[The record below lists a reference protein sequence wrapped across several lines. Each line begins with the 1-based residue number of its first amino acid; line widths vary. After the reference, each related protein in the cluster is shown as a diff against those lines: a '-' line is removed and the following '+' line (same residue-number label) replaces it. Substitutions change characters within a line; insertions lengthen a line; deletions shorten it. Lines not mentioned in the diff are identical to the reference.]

1 MPRRAR
7 RTFTPQF
14 KAEVVLAL
22 LTGQQSA
29 AELCR
34 THQLSPNLLSLWKET
49 YLDRLPVV
57 FQADEQHSAELA
69 RIAELEQLVGRQ
81 ALELE
86 ILKKRDQA
94 VAEGAVVH
102 PAGAERRVRLRH
114 GGRAGGLP
122 PPPRREAA
130 AGRPGRGQQAAGRR
144 DGRADP
150 GRAGA

>member
-14 KAEVVLAL
+14 KAEVVLDL
-22 LTGQQSA
+22 LAGRHSA

-57 FQADEQHSAELA
+57 FQADEQRSAELA

-86 ILKKRDQA
+86 LLKKASRL
-94 VAEGAVVH
+94 H
-102 PAGAERRVRLRH
+102 PGSPDRN
-114 GGRAGGLP
+114 GRSS
-122 PPPRREAA
+122 
-130 AGRPGRGQQAAGRR
+130 
-144 DGRADP
+144 
-150 GRAGA
+150 

>member
-14 KAEVVLAL
+14 KAEVVLDL
-22 LTGQQSA
+22 LTGRHSA

-34 THQLSPNLLSLWKET
+34 THQLSPNLLSLWKDT

-57 FQADEQHSAELA
+57 FQPDEQRSAEFA

-86 ILKKRDQA
+86 VLKKAQ
-94 VAEGAVVH
+94 
-102 PAGAERRVRLRH
+102 RRLP
-114 GGRAGGLP
+114 GLP
-122 PPPRREAA
+122 ATS
-130 AGRPGRGQQAAGRR
+130 GRSS
-144 DGRADP
+144 
-150 GRAGA
+150 

>member
-22 LTGQQSA
+22 LTGEQSA

-34 THQLSPNLLSLWKET
+34 AHQLSPNLLGLWKET

-57 FQADEQHSAELA
+57 FQPDEQRCAESA

-86 ILKKRDQA
+86 ILKKAQRRLP
-94 VAEGAVVH
+94 GP
-102 PAGAERRVRLRH
+102 PASN
-114 GGRAGGLP
+114 GRSS
-122 PPPRREAA
+122 
-130 AGRPGRGQQAAGRR
+130 
-144 DGRADP
+144 
-150 GRAGA
+150 

>member
-86 ILKKRDQA
+86 ILKKAQ
-94 VAEGAVVH
+94 
-102 PAGAERRVRLRH
+102 RRLP
-114 GGRAGGLP
+114 GLP
-122 PPPRREAA
+122 AA
-130 AGRPGRGQQAAGRR
+130 NGRSS
-144 DGRADP
+144 
-150 GRAGA
+150 